1 MGQPQTC
8 SGKGWNMGD
17 PPWGQKGGQWR
28 EGNAALAQSQEDL
41 ASAWEMLFQVV
52 ESKGGDVQRQAV

>member
-1 MGQPQTC
+1 MG
-8 SGKGWNMGD
+8 G